1 MTEEIQK
8 MNIKLSSQLLWLTIS
23 FGILFVIFAYFILLE
38 KAYVLSSKS
47 LVPFVITIV
56 FTFGILFYHYYA
68 EKRLV
73 LNINDKEKEL
83 QEVQTMMKTDKD
95 ILMTFP
101 LLLLALGILLRD
113 EVPCGTCENGF
124 LKTKH
129 KLVTNLFLLA
139 ILFGLIFPFLID
151 TLVIDYENLERLLLL
166 ENLEFISI
174 SYGFGI
180 IVLLLTV
187 VFMNNR

>member
-1 MTEEIQK
+1 M
-8 MNIKLSSQLLWLTIS
+8 
-23 FGILFVIFAYFILLE
+23 E
-38 KAYVLSSKS
+38 KTYVLSWKS
-47 LVPFVITIV
+47 LVSFHITIV
-56 FTFGILFYHYYA
+56 FTFGILLHHYCA

-73 LNINDKEKEL
+73 HDIDDKEKEL
-83 QEVQTMMKTDKD
+83 QEIQTMMKTDKD
-95 ILMTFP
+95 ILMTYP

-113 EVPCGTCENGF
+113 EVPCGICENDF

-139 ILFGLIFPFLID
+139 ILFGLIFAFLID

-166 ENLEFISI
+166 ENLEFIII

-180 IVLLLTV
+180 IVLLLTKK
-187 VFMNNR
+187 NRYIRIVHFVTFEEMSSLRIYHMKKFLCKI